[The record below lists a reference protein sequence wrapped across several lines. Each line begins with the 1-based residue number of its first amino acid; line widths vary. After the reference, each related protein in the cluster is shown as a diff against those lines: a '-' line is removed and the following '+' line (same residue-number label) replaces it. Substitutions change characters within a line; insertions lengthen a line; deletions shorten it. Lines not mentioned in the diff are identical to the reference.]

1 MTNSDENLENELHQE
16 WRKRSR
22 LRRQIFARQ
31 TVLKSMK
38 KFITETRN
46 GGFDFY
52 LATKKPKLGKK
63 KSNTSTKL
71 TYTSW
76 CIKNNRKP
84 FWEK

>member
-31 TVLKSMK
+31 TVLKSMR

-46 GGFDFY
+46 GGFDLY
-52 LATKKPKLGKK
+52 LATKKPKLVKK
-63 KSNTSTKL
+63 KSNASTKL
-71 TYTSW
+71 TYANW
-76 CIKNNRKP
+76 CIKNIRKP

>member
-1 MTNSDENLENELHQE
+1 MTNSDENLEHELHQE

-22 LRRQIFARQ
+22 LRRQIFARH

-63 KSNTSTKL
+63 NSNPSHKL

-76 CIKNNRKP
+76 CINNNRKP